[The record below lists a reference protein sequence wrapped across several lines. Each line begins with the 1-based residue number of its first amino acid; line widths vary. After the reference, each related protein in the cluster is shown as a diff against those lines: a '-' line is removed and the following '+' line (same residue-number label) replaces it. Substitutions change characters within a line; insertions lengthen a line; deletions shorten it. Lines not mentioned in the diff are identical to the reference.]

1 MQPKI
6 IGEFSSF
13 NSHVLAI
20 ILLNQNQENR
30 EVQAVKIMYERKMQ
44 MTEKKA
50 GKRKVKKKEI
60 LTSDHVTVFSV
71 LIGEYCC

>member
-30 EVQAVKIMYERKMQ
+30 EVQAVKKNIRKKNANNR
-44 MTEKKA
+44 KK
-50 GKRKVKKKEI
+50 
-60 LTSDHVTVFSV
+60 SW
-71 LIGEYCC
+71 

>member
-1 MQPKI
+1 
-6 IGEFSSF
+6 
-13 NSHVLAI
+13 
-20 ILLNQNQENR
+20 
-30 EVQAVKIMYERKMQ
+30 MQ

-50 GKRKVKKKEI
+50 VKRKVKKKRN

>member
-30 EVQAVKIMYERKMQ
+30 EVQAVKKIYERKMQ
-44 MTEKKA
+44 ITEKK
-50 GKRKVKKKEI
+50 
-60 LTSDHVTVFSV
+60 SW
-71 LIGEYCC
+71 

>member
-13 NSHVLAI
+13 NSHVPAI

-30 EVQAVKIMYERKMQ
+30 VQAVKKIYERKMQ
-44 MTEKKA
+44 ITEKKA
-50 GKRKVKKKEI
+50 GKRKVKKKKK
-60 LTSDHVTVFSV
+60 F
-71 LIGEYCC
+71 

>member
-30 EVQAVKIMYERKMQ
+30 VQAVKKIYERKMQ
-44 MTEKKA
+44 ITEKKA

-60 LTSDHVTVFSV
+60 LTSDHVTKFSV